1 MHKGIKNYSLG
12 WYNIYENGK
21 ELSTHSG
28 TAGTYYTLV
37 HIDRNNGTA
46 YIIFTNSF
54 NQETQQGVRL
64 LMRRLKEKYGG

>member
-1 MHKGIKNYSLG
+1 MG

-37 HIDRNNGTA
+37 HLDRIKDKA

-64 LMRRLKEKYGG
+64 LMRKLKENYGN